1 MTSHKLNDYERGLLF
16 SSIFIKSLYCILKC
30 TFVRTIHLNNKTT
43 KFLIKRIKSIRSFV
57 HLSSEIFSFIF
68 FDCTAKSTCYVTIS
82 TKLISKINWI
92 ASMFMQMSKLPMQ
105 FISFQ
110 IILQISSSSAWIVN
124 RRSIF
129 LHQTFF
135 LYKSIE

>member
-1 MTSHKLNDYERGLLF
+1 MTPHKLNDYERGLLF

-68 FDCTAKSTCYVTIS
+68 FDCTAKSICYVTIS

-110 IILQISSSSAWIVN
+110 IILQISSSSAWIAN

-135 LYKSIE
+135 FI